1 MALQFSTLGN
11 FTGSIFSG
19 SYLGIQD
26 AALFATSQ
34 SSDIFFGYSPRDI
47 TELTV
52 FDTFDNQI
60 SWNLLDKDKM
70 YSNATLTYTDAL
82 SNVQSYTYTE
92 LINQFI
98 TYRSKLILLDPI
110 NDLSSSGIF
119 DGTFKQTYIFSR
131 NMAGS
136 SDEHLVINDVSPS
149 RTEIKLLPK
158 VGNTIPYASFCIK
171 KFPISDISA
180 ILLSVTQTCQ
190 YDKIYQLMYHQYT
203 DSILFLQSLFFLPDD
218 GSTITFLKNLYEDF
232 IKYTNLSTSQLD
244 AGFDPTRIY
253 RIQGIKSYF
262 NNYILQGYNII
273 ASFDD
278 IEKQFDSF
286 VNFRIEQVFSQYK
299 GQTGQNYINA
309 KKFCYD
315 FFTTYYYD
323 VVIHSIQSAH
333 QKKYFSFFKNVLNFG
348 NNKFFPILTHDYLD
362 ERVNITDPLTLIV
375 KLGSELPADI
385 SSKDECWVSNFGMN
399 PFVFT
404 TILQNPIKYK
414 TYTIGPP
421 DFGTP
426 TQFINKQNVN
436 KLYSSQDLSLA
447 NQTNN
452 DITINRN
459 MSKLSTDFSNFNN
472 FIVFS
477 SATARINIFKNKSIS
492 FYNLSSS
499 LSSIEEKYINS
510 ISSSIPYPYF
520 KNETDLVQSQMDDII
535 NSFDAYESYLFD
547 SGNYIYI
554 PRSLSFINLS
564 FVTDY
569 DDSALTYDKNNRD
582 SLINN
587 VPEYI
592 ITDSNNQDYITFLAM
607 IGHHFDNIYT
617 YISALPIEKHIS
629 NNAISGLPLQTLKE
643 LLYSFGWNVDDIINS
658 LNIDDVYLNS
668 LYSSTYNALSA
679 QDRLKIIWNRI
690 LVTLPGIYKTKG
702 TEACVN
708 YLMSCYGLPSSLIS
722 IREYGGTDYSQE
734 TTPTYQ
740 FDEKTYMLK
749 FSGISDRI
757 EGPFPQSTQT
767 IEFKFAVENEE
778 IYENYQRVSL
788 FTLYPYGNS
797 SPAWSVDI
805 YKVPGQY
812 TGKVILQMKSGSTG
826 ISIVS
831 DPLPIFNGDI
841 FSIMVRRNDSDAEF
855 EINSNY
861 NPVPLEYDLVVQRNE
876 DGRRIFY
883 STSSAYFYQQD
894 NEIFSQYG
902 RFWLSNGSYVGT
914 LDKLNIWNVPI
925 GDNDFEEHVNDLNS
939 YGYSDSVVYQNL
951 LVRINFDY
959 PTNVNTGSPSVY
971 WIPNISD
978 YYAIPNYRTSNW
990 ISSSIVPLEYSASL
1004 DIINTLWRPVYPSG
1018 SVDIYALN
1026 FPIVIDPNW
1035 SASFNKCNWISS
1047 SVYPYSFR
1055 EFTYQE
1061 NIDSS
1066 KYGPNKFKNKKIRKV
1081 DYSIEARFDVQDR
1094 STFDSNASLTGESN
1108 QLGFFIDPQDSKNK
1122 DIIRYIGKT
1131 GVMNLIGDPR
1141 NLYSDKY
1148 YDLINKNN
1156 EYNSIGNK
1164 KTLFNEMLTVYK
1176 FYFDKSIFEAI
1187 KNIIPARSNLFTGV
1201 IIEPTILERPK
1212 YQNRPINSELKTTVI
1227 NDGII
1232 KNNYSFSEN
1241 LLWADFN
1248 TNWNLINDPHPSY
1261 NPLHPCVNGV
1271 NLQKAMANSMPPSYQ
1286 QVIDL
1291 SDLNIPKREYSKNFL
1306 NGYIPDYMDK
1316 IQYGF
1321 YPDYENINRN
1331 WTLSTGQDPSL
1342 YYSYIRPIG
1351 GTVSVNNLNNI
1362 PSVDIDPGVPNSS
1375 FWAGY
1380 NLNDHFIPHYLIK
1393 VWDKYSYYEKTGE
1406 YSHTNIPLE
1415 DTYASNS
1422 VFLYKYLVVD
1432 EFFMRSLVYYTDL
1445 ISLPIY
1451 DVGDISNTFNVNFLH
1466 KAGTF
1471 IGTPDQTVSNVHATL
1486 PVIWSSDGTP
1496 HFSLNIVTSNT
1507 YFEVVHGYPRNHYI
1521 HKMERFSKIK
1531 HPEYLTINTSTI
1543 YVKGKQTINTT
1554 INSTGISD
1562 GTYPVISNN
1571 VSNVNVV
1578 NAGNVIQSI
1587 PSNTGTVIPGG
1598 SSNTTNASSGAT
1610 QLLSLGNGGIVG
1622 ITSVGTT
1629 KVAIV
1634 DNNGKNIG
1642 WSDVKLTTQQ
1652 IKTLKING
1660 IITIDGVN
1668 YKTYGSSS

>member
-218 GSTITFLKNLYEDF
+218 GSTITFLKNF
-232 IKYTNLSTSQLD
+232 
-244 AGFDPTRIY
+244 
-253 RIQGIKSYF
+253 
-262 NNYILQGYNII
+262 
-273 ASFDD
+273 
-278 IEKQFDSF
+278 
-286 VNFRIEQVFSQYK
+286 
-299 GQTGQNYINA
+299 
-309 KKFCYD
+309 
-315 FFTTYYYD
+315 YD

-375 KLGSELPADI
+375 KLGSELPSDI

-436 KLYSSQDLSLA
+436 KLYSSQDLSLT

-658 LNIDDVYLNS
+658 FNIDDVYLNS

-690 LVTLPGIYKTKG
+690 L
-702 TEACVN
+702 
-708 YLMSCYGLPSSLIS
+708 
-722 IREYGGTDYSQE
+722 
-734 TTPTYQ
+734 
-740 FDEKTYMLK
+740 
-749 FSGISDRI
+749 
-757 EGPFPQSTQT
+757 
-767 IEFKFAVENEE
+767 
-778 IYENYQRVSL
+778 
-788 FTLYPYGNS
+788 
-797 SPAWSVDI
+797 
-805 YKVPGQY
+805 
-812 TGKVILQMKSGSTG
+812 
-826 ISIVS
+826 
-831 DPLPIFNGDI
+831 
-841 FSIMVRRNDSDAEF
+841 
-855 EINSNY
+855 
-861 NPVPLEYDLVVQRNE
+861 
-876 DGRRIFY
+876 
-883 STSSAYFYQQD
+883 
-894 NEIFSQYG
+894 
-902 RFWLSNGSYVGT
+902 GT
-914 LDKLNIWNVPI
+914 LQI
-925 GDNDFEEHVNDLNS
+925 GRAHV
-939 YGYSDSVVYQNL
+939 
-951 LVRINFDY
+951 
-959 PTNVNTGSPSVY
+959 
-971 WIPNISD
+971 
-978 YYAIPNYRTSNW
+978 
-990 ISSSIVPLEYSASL
+990 
-1004 DIINTLWRPVYPSG
+1004 
-1018 SVDIYALN
+1018 
-1026 FPIVIDPNW
+1026 
-1035 SASFNKCNWISS
+1035 
-1047 SVYPYSFR
+1047 
-1055 EFTYQE
+1055 
-1061 NIDSS
+1061 
-1066 KYGPNKFKNKKIRKV
+1066 
-1081 DYSIEARFDVQDR
+1081 
-1094 STFDSNASLTGESN
+1094 
-1108 QLGFFIDPQDSKNK
+1108 
-1122 DIIRYIGKT
+1122 
-1131 GVMNLIGDPR
+1131 
-1141 NLYSDKY
+1141 
-1148 YDLINKNN
+1148 
-1156 EYNSIGNK
+1156 
-1164 KTLFNEMLTVYK
+1164 
-1176 FYFDKSIFEAI
+1176 
-1187 KNIIPARSNLFTGV
+1187 
-1201 IIEPTILERPK
+1201 
-1212 YQNRPINSELKTTVI
+1212 
-1227 NDGII
+1227 
-1232 KNNYSFSEN
+1232 
-1241 LLWADFN
+1241 
-1248 TNWNLINDPHPSY
+1248 
-1261 NPLHPCVNGV
+1261 
-1271 NLQKAMANSMPPSYQ
+1271 
-1286 QVIDL
+1286 
-1291 SDLNIPKREYSKNFL
+1291 
-1306 NGYIPDYMDK
+1306 
-1316 IQYGF
+1316 
-1321 YPDYENINRN
+1321 
-1331 WTLSTGQDPSL
+1331 
-1342 YYSYIRPIG
+1342 
-1351 GTVSVNNLNNI
+1351 
-1362 PSVDIDPGVPNSS
+1362 
-1375 FWAGY
+1375 
-1380 NLNDHFIPHYLIK
+1380 
-1393 VWDKYSYYEKTGE
+1393 
-1406 YSHTNIPLE
+1406 
-1415 DTYASNS
+1415 
-1422 VFLYKYLVVD
+1422 
-1432 EFFMRSLVYYTDL
+1432 
-1445 ISLPIY
+1445 
-1451 DVGDISNTFNVNFLH
+1451 
-1466 KAGTF
+1466 
-1471 IGTPDQTVSNVHATL
+1471 
-1486 PVIWSSDGTP
+1486 
-1496 HFSLNIVTSNT
+1496 
-1507 YFEVVHGYPRNHYI
+1507 
-1521 HKMERFSKIK
+1521 
-1531 HPEYLTINTSTI
+1531 
-1543 YVKGKQTINTT
+1543 
-1554 INSTGISD
+1554 
-1562 GTYPVISNN
+1562 
-1571 VSNVNVV
+1571 
-1578 NAGNVIQSI
+1578 
-1587 PSNTGTVIPGG
+1587 
-1598 SSNTTNASSGAT
+1598 
-1610 QLLSLGNGGIVG
+1610 
-1622 ITSVGTT
+1622 
-1629 KVAIV
+1629 
-1634 DNNGKNIG
+1634 
-1642 WSDVKLTTQQ
+1642 
-1652 IKTLKING
+1652 
-1660 IITIDGVN
+1660 
-1668 YKTYGSSS
+1668 